1 MGFGSDKPGMSE
13 RADEFLGAPRH
24 IGMTHTTQH
33 VVAPTSRFVN
43 GTELTAGLADA
54 AEFGALAERYR
65 RELHVHCYRMLGSFD
80 EAEDLLQETFF
91 RGWRARGTFQGHASP
106 RAWMYRI
113 ATNACLDFLRR
124 NPRKAHVKRDG
135 DGSEFVEVT
144 WMQPYPDTLL
154 DEVGPSEAEPDAV
167 VVKRESIELAFLT
180 AIQLLPP
187 RQRAVLLLCDVLDWS
202 AAEVAAWLETS
213 VASINSALQRARA
226 TLQRERGGRPSA
238 PTDEQRVLL
247 RKYIEATDRADIEAF
262 VALVHEDV
270 LNTMPPEPE
279 FIYGHAAMRQALQ
292 EAFDTQTFGQFRC
305 IETWANRQPTAAC
318 YLRKPGESEFRA
330 FALDVLRVEQGK
342 VVEVTSFINEAA
354 FAAFGLPSVL

>member
-1 MGFGSDKPGMSE
+1 MNST
-13 RADEFLGAPRH
+13 EF
-24 IGMTHTTQH
+24 
-33 VVAPTSRFVN
+33 
-43 GTELTAGLADA
+43 TAGLADA

-91 RGWRARGTFQGHASP
+91 RGWRARNSFQGQASP

-124 NPRKAHVKRDG
+124 NPRKAHVKRSG
-135 DGSEFVEVT
+135 EGSEFVEVA
-144 WMQPYPDTLL
+144 WIQPYPDTLL
-154 DEVGPSEAEPDAV
+154 DEVSPSEAEPDVV

-226 TLQRERGGRPSA
+226 TL
-238 PTDEQRVLL
+238 EQRRASPLSDPTEQQRALL
-247 RKYIEATDRADIEAF
+247 QRYMDATNRSDIEAF
-262 VALVHEDV
+262 VGLVHEDV

-279 FIYGHAAMRQALQ
+279 FIYGHAGMRQALE
-292 EAFDTQTFGQFRC
+292 EAFDTQRFGEWRC
-305 IETWANRQPTAAC
+305 VETWVNRQPAAAC
-318 YLRKPGESEFRA
+318 YLRKPGESEFRL
-330 FALDVLRVEQGK
+330 FGLDVLRIEHGT
-342 VVEVTSFINEAA
+342 VVEVTSFIGHS
-354 FAAFGLPSVL
+354 FAGFGLPSVL